1 MLGFLL
7 QELLGLLDNFRDVG
21 RVSDDV
27 VIFVTALF
35 TLKPGLQS
43 IEPRQCRLAGPD
55 VRVLRR
61 EMMRPCEMRRQA
73 NVRVDCAGVRL
84 DLAQMGA

>member
-27 VIFVTALF
+27 VIFVTTLF

-43 IEPRQCRLAGPD
+43 IEPRQCRFAGPN
-55 VRVLRR
+55 VGVLRG
-61 EMMRPCEMRRQA
+61 EVMRPCEVGREVD
-73 NVRVDCAGVRL
+73 VRVDCARLSL
-84 DLAQMGA
+84 DLA